1 MRKRLASVKY
11 FFPSPIHTQPFV
23 LKKKNARK
31 SNLGLFSYSNI
42 LV

>member
-23 LKKKNARK
+23 LKKNARS
-31 SNLGLFSYSNI
+31 SNLGLFSYPNI